1 MKRLYII
8 FILLLVIINIQCN
21 SGGNAIVTI
30 NVGTTPK
37 ISYLDHFLQLLTF
50 AKKANAAVPT
60 NVASISYKVEAS
72 DIETITGAIPLETG
86 SVTLE
91 LTPGNNRTFTVYAYD
106 SNNFKIYAGKTTVD
120 LQPGNNTV
128 DIVMEK
134 TMFTIDSSSNIADI
148 DLAIGNGIPYI
159 AYINSSQININIKY
173 LSGITLQTIDT
184 TSLTYP
190 ADSLDL
196 EYYNTIY
203 IASHFQNVNY
213 YINVSKFNGSSW
225 NPLLDNGDDILNV
238 DNNANTFSLK
248 INSVDEYIA
257 YTTNSYYPAVKKYS
271 EGATPTWDPVG
282 SLSTPQGGGISMAYD
297 SANNIYIA
305 YTTTSDTIEV
315 KKYSGSSWSNFP
327 NTNTP
332 PTYNPMEVSIAI
344 DGNDV
349 VYVAHRNNINPSR
362 VAVVKCPQN
371 GTEWTPAAGSDMY
384 VSGTIKAAEDIQMA
398 FDGNNRLYV
407 VYYDFNS
414 SDYSNYQLHIKRVN
428 GSNWEEVDVINL
440 PTGHYVFSPK
450 IAIRGDV
457 CYIAFNHNY
466 SGQSDVILY
475 KIML

>member
-8 FILLLVIINIQCN
+8 FILFLVIINIQCN

-50 AKKANAAVPT
+50 AKKANAAVST

-86 SVTLE
+86 SVTIE
-91 LTPGNNRTFTVYAYD
+91 LTPGNNRTFTIYAYD
-106 SNNFKIYAGKTTVD
+106 SNNFKIYACKTTVD

-134 TMFTIDSSSNIADI
+134 TMFTIDSSSNITGI

-159 AYINSSQININIKY
+159 AYIKSSQINIKY
-173 LSGITLQTIDT
+173 LSETLQTIDT
-184 TSLTYP
+184 TSLNYP

-196 EYYNTIY
+196 EYYNTLY

-225 NPLLDNGDDILNV
+225 GPLLDNGDDISNV
-238 DNNANTFSLK
+238 DNNPNTFSLK
-248 INSVDEYIA
+248 INSAGPYFAYII
-257 YTTNSYYPAVKKYS
+257 NDYYPAVKIYS
-271 EGATPTWDPVG
+271 EGATPKWDPVG
-282 SLSTPQGGGISMAYD
+282 SLSTPQGGDISMAYD

-305 YTTTSDTIEV
+305 YTTSMPTAIEV

-327 NTNTP
+327 NTSTP

-384 VSGTIKAAEDIQMA
+384 VSGTIKAAQDIQMA

-407 VYYDFNS
+407 VYYDFN

-440 PTGHYVFSPK
+440 PAKHYVFSPK

-457 CYIAFNHNY
+457 CYIAY
-466 SGQSDVILY
+466 VDCYDSQRDVILY